1 MERGE
6 LDRELAE
13 EIRARV
19 LGDGFMKIVQTVRRN
34 GKTFRI
40 SMRPVEI
47 GGERRF
53 QAEMVDDGQTRVK
66 NFDANGA
73 AEGLEEIIAQKGARD
88 LHLITAKGDLHVRV
102 TRKGHVMA
110 TRSAEMDRVAKVLP
124 HDRVKKTPLT
134 SFDSAA
140 LLRVTGIA
148 DGDGKIR
155 ASMRGK
161 YDQVNEFL
169 KVIEDVLKD
178 EVKGERGKVKDEV
191 KGERGKVKGDAVGD
205 EDTPFTF
212 HHSPFT
218 VVDCG
223 CGKAYLTL
231 ALYFFLTQTLKFPDV
246 RVIGVDRKADV
257 IAAAKKM
264 AQQLDVSDQVQ
275 FVAADLKEFKVGKEF
290 KVSKDSKGAK
300 GLNAPKDLKGSTG
313 PKDLNAHKDLNDPK
327 GPKDF
332 KDFNDLNDLNDSP
345 PARVDMVISLHA
357 CDTATDEALAKGVEW
372 KSRYIVSAPCC
383 QHELQKTLGQTGA
396 DTSAFAGVLR
406 HGILRERLC
415 DILTDSFRAMILRIL
430 GFKTQVVEFVSP
442 DATARNIL
450 LRAEYGVKPGQ
461 GGAVSDYLN
470 LRDWWRVTPWL
481 ETRLSGLLEK
491 YLSRY

>member
-6 LDRELAE
+6 LDSALAE

-19 LGDGFMKIVQTVRRN
+19 LGEGFMKIVQTVRRN

-40 SMRPVEI
+40 SMRPVAI
-47 GGERRF
+47 GGETRY
-53 QAEMVDDGQTRVK
+53 QAEMVDDGQVRVK

-88 LHLITAKGDLHVRV
+88 LHLMTAKGDLHVRV

-110 TRSAEMDRVAKVLP
+110 TRSAEMDRVVKVQP

-134 SFDSAA
+134 SFDSTA
-140 LLRVTGIA
+140 LLRVIGLA
-148 DGDGKIR
+148 DGEGKIR

-169 KVIEDVLKD
+169 KVVEDVLK
-178 EVKGERGKVKDEV
+178 GERVEKEKMGEKVEG
-191 KGERGKVKGDAVGD
+191 GEK
-205 EDTPFTF
+205 T
-212 HHSPFT
+212 FT

-231 ALYFFLTQTLKFPDV
+231 ALYFYLTQTLGMANV
-246 RVIGVDRKADV
+246 RVIGVDRRNDV
-257 IAAAKKM
+257 IASATKM
-264 AQQLDVSDQVQ
+264 AVQLDLVGKVV
-275 FVAADLKEFKVGKEF
+275 FAEADLMSFDISSLGFER
-290 KVSKDSKGAK
+290 A
-300 GLNAPKDLKGSTG
+300 
-313 PKDLNAHKDLNDPK
+313 
-327 GPKDF
+327 
-332 KDFNDLNDLNDSP
+332 
-345 PARVDMVISLHA
+345 DMVISLHA

-372 KSRYIVSAPCC
+372 KARYIVSAPCC
-383 QHELQKTLGQTGA
+383 QHELQKTIGPDA
-396 DTSAFAGVLR
+396 NSPFAGVLR

-450 LRAEYGVKPGQ
+450 LRAEFGVKPGQ
-461 GGAVSDYLN
+461 GGTVSEYLN
-470 LRDWWRVTPWL
+470 LRDYWHVTPWL
-481 ETRLSGLLEK
+481 ETRLSRMLEK
-491 YLSRY
+491 HLVRYE

>member
-6 LDRELAE
+6 LDSALAE

-19 LGDGFMKIVQTVRRN
+19 LGEGFMKIVQTVRRN

-40 SMRPVEI
+40 SMRPVAI
-47 GGERRF
+47 GGETRY
-53 QAEMVDDGQTRVK
+53 QAEMVDDGQVRVK

-88 LHLITAKGDLHVRV
+88 LHLMTAKGDLHVRV

-110 TRSAEMDRVAKVLP
+110 TRSAEMDRVVKVQP

-140 LLRVTGIA
+140 LLRVIGLA
-148 DGDGKIR
+148 DGEGKIR

-169 KVIEDVLKD
+169 KVVEDVLK
-178 EVKGERGKVKDEV
+178 GERVEKEKMGEKVEG
-191 KGERGKVKGDAVGD
+191 GEK
-205 EDTPFTF
+205 T
-212 HHSPFT
+212 FT

-231 ALYFFLTQTLKFPDV
+231 ALYFYLTQTLGMANV
-246 RVIGVDRKADV
+246 RVIGVDRRNDV
-257 IAAAKKM
+257 IASATKM
-264 AQQLDVSDQVQ
+264 AEQLDLVGKVV
-275 FVAADLKEFKVGKEF
+275 FAEADLMSFDISSLGFER
-290 KVSKDSKGAK
+290 A
-300 GLNAPKDLKGSTG
+300 
-313 PKDLNAHKDLNDPK
+313 
-327 GPKDF
+327 
-332 KDFNDLNDLNDSP
+332 
-345 PARVDMVISLHA
+345 DMVISLHA

-372 KSRYIVSAPCC
+372 KARYIVSAPCC
-383 QHELQKTLGQTGA
+383 QHELQKTIGPDA
-396 DTSAFAGVLR
+396 NSPFAGVLR

-450 LRAEYGVKPGQ
+450 LRAEFGVKPGQ
-461 GGAVSDYLN
+461 GGTVSEYLN
-470 LRDWWRVTPWL
+470 LRDYWHVTPWL
-481 ETRLSGLLEK
+481 ETRLSRMLEK
-491 YLSRY
+491 HLVRYE

>member
-6 LDRELAE
+6 LDAALAE

-19 LGDGFMKIVQTVRRN
+19 LGEGFMKIVQTVRRN

-40 SMRPVEI
+40 SMRPVAI
-47 GGERRF
+47 GGETRY
-53 QAEMVDDGQTRVK
+53 QAEMVDDGQVRVK

-88 LHLITAKGDLHVRV
+88 LHLMTAKGDLHVRV

-110 TRSAEMDRVAKVLP
+110 TRSAEMDRVVKVQP

-134 SFDSAA
+134 SFDSTA
-140 LLRVTGIA
+140 LLRVIGLA
-148 DGDGKIR
+148 DGEGKIR

-169 KVIEDVLKD
+169 KVVEDVLKG
-178 EVKGERGKVKDEV
+178 ERVEKGEMGEKVEG
-191 KGERGKVKGDAVGD
+191 GEK
-205 EDTPFTF
+205 T
-212 HHSPFT
+212 FT

-231 ALYFFLTQTLKFPDV
+231 ALYFYLTQTLGMTNV
-246 RVIGVDRKADV
+246 RVIGVDRRNDV
-257 IAAAKKM
+257 IASATKM
-264 AQQLDVSDQVQ
+264 AEQLDLVGKVV
-275 FVAADLKEFKVGKEF
+275 FAEADLMSFDISSLGFER
-290 KVSKDSKGAK
+290 A
-300 GLNAPKDLKGSTG
+300 
-313 PKDLNAHKDLNDPK
+313 
-327 GPKDF
+327 
-332 KDFNDLNDLNDSP
+332 
-345 PARVDMVISLHA
+345 DMVISLHA

-372 KSRYIVSAPCC
+372 KARYIVSAPCY
-383 QHELQKTLGQTGA
+383 QHELQKTIGPDA
-396 DTSAFAGVLR
+396 NSPFAGVLR

-450 LRAEYGVKPGQ
+450 LRAEFGVKPGQ
-461 GGAVSDYLN
+461 GGTVSEYLN
-470 LRDWWRVTPWL
+470 LRDYWHVTPWL
-481 ETRLSGLLEK
+481 ETRLSRMLEK
-491 YLSRY
+491 HLVRYE

>member
-6 LDRELAE
+6 LDAALAE

-19 LGDGFMKIVQTVRRN
+19 LGEGFMKIVQTVRRN

-40 SMRPVEI
+40 SMRPVAI
-47 GGERRF
+47 GGETRY
-53 QAEMVDDGQTRVK
+53 QAEMVDDGQVRVK

-88 LHLITAKGDLHVRV
+88 LHLMTAKGDLHVRV

-110 TRSAEMDRVAKVLP
+110 TRSAEMDRVVKVQP

-134 SFDSAA
+134 SFDSTA
-140 LLRVTGIA
+140 LLRVIGLA
-148 DGDGKIR
+148 DGEGKIR

-169 KVIEDVLKD
+169 KVVEDVLK
-178 EVKGERGKVKDEV
+178 GERVEKEKMGEKVEG
-191 KGERGKVKGDAVGD
+191 GEK
-205 EDTPFTF
+205 T
-212 HHSPFT
+212 FT

-231 ALYFFLTQTLKFPDV
+231 ALYFYLTQTLGMTNV
-246 RVIGVDRKADV
+246 RVIGVDRRNDV
-257 IAAAKKM
+257 IASATKM
-264 AQQLDVSDQVQ
+264 AEQLDLVGKVV
-275 FVAADLKEFKVGKEF
+275 FAEADLMSFDISSLGFER
-290 KVSKDSKGAK
+290 A
-300 GLNAPKDLKGSTG
+300 
-313 PKDLNAHKDLNDPK
+313 
-327 GPKDF
+327 
-332 KDFNDLNDLNDSP
+332 
-345 PARVDMVISLHA
+345 DMVISLYA

-372 KSRYIVSAPCC
+372 KARYIVSAPCC
-383 QHELQKTLGQTGA
+383 QHELQKSIGPDA
-396 DTSAFAGVLR
+396 NSPFAGVLR

-450 LRAEYGVKPGQ
+450 LRAEFGVKPGQ
-461 GGAVSDYLN
+461 GGTVSEYLN
-470 LRDWWRVTPWL
+470 LRDYWHVTPWL
-481 ETRLSGLLEK
+481 ETRLSRMLEK
-491 YLSRY
+491 HLVRYE

>member
-6 LDRELAE
+6 LDSALAE

-19 LGDGFMKIVQTVRRN
+19 LGEGFMKIVQTVRRN

-40 SMRPVEI
+40 SMRPVAI
-47 GGERRF
+47 GGETRY
-53 QAEMVDDGQTRVK
+53 QAEMVDDGQVRVK

-88 LHLITAKGDLHVRV
+88 LHLMTAKGDLHVRV

-110 TRSAEMDRVAKVLP
+110 TRSAEMDRVVKVQP

-134 SFDSAA
+134 SFDSTA
-140 LLRVTGIA
+140 LLRVIGLA
-148 DGDGKIR
+148 DGEGKIR

-169 KVIEDVLKD
+169 KVVEDVLKG
-178 EVKGERGKVKDEV
+178 ERVEKGEMGEKVEG
-191 KGERGKVKGDAVGD
+191 GEK
-205 EDTPFTF
+205 T
-212 HHSPFT
+212 FT

-231 ALYFFLTQTLKFPDV
+231 ALYFYLTQTLGMTNV
-246 RVIGVDRKADV
+246 RVIGVDRRNDV
-257 IAAAKKM
+257 IASATKM
-264 AQQLDVSDQVQ
+264 AEQLDLVGKVV
-275 FVAADLKEFKVGKEF
+275 FAEADLMSFDISSLGFER
-290 KVSKDSKGAK
+290 A
-300 GLNAPKDLKGSTG
+300 
-313 PKDLNAHKDLNDPK
+313 
-327 GPKDF
+327 
-332 KDFNDLNDLNDSP
+332 
-345 PARVDMVISLHA
+345 DMVISLHA
-357 CDTATDEALAKGVEW
+357 YDTATDEALAKGVEW
-372 KSRYIVSAPCC
+372 KARYIVSAPCC
-383 QHELQKTLGQTGA
+383 QHELQKTIGPDA
-396 DTSAFAGVLR
+396 NSPFAGVLR

-450 LRAEYGVKPGQ
+450 LRAEFGVKPGQ
-461 GGAVSDYLN
+461 GGTVSEYLN
-470 LRDWWRVTPWL
+470 LRDYWHVTPWL
-481 ETRLSGLLEK
+481 ETRLSRMLEK
-491 YLSRY
+491 HLVRYE